1 MKTKLLASFFT
12 LLTITSFSQTGLQVV
27 YATNLDSLVAY
38 FIENGVTFSNV
49 TKTGNYKALGSFSG
63 GIESGLGMENGILL
77 ASGDIAKAKGPNNSS
92 NAGTNFSGA
101 GDAHLSA
108 HLAQSTY
115 DASVLEFDLVP
126 EGNVLAFNYVFGSE
140 EYPEYVGMVNDGFA
154 YFISGPDPDGGYYDY
169 QNIALI
175 PGTNTMV
182 AINTVNPQTN
192 SQYYINNTGQFL
204 QYDGYTVT
212 MPIEVYV
219 VPNQTYHLKIV
230 IADSFDHIYDSGVF
244 LQSPSLKSFKKDYT
258 EPFAQ
263 AGAEWH
269 YTFLTDN
276 PAQVVFKTISHVS
289 DTLIDEKLCSKMLE
303 QDYQQSA
310 GSIKHH
316 YMYRVNDSVFFFE
329 DGEFRLLYG
338 FGAEAGDT
346 IQLGYSTASGDPL
359 QMIIDST
366 GTIMVGGEPRK
377 LQYITCGDGLFI
389 EFGKHVIEGIGS
401 TSFMF
406 PTVDMSHDGPLRC
419 YSDNSTPL
427 FINTLTWNGQDCGE
441 LILSTNEQALSHI
454 NIYPNPANDII
465 KINGLN
471 NEASYRIIT
480 TGGTVIMEGR
490 VNNTGI
496 ININSLKSG
505 MYFLE
510 IKGKDLSV
518 TRRLFKK

>member
-1 MKTKLLASFFT
+1 MKTKLLASIFT
-12 LLTITSFSQTGLQVV
+12 LLTITSYGQTGLQVV

-38 FIENGVTFSNV
+38 FIESGVTFSNV

-63 GIESGLGMENGILL
+63 GIESGLGMENGIIL

-92 NAGTNFSGA
+92 NAGYNFNGP
-101 GDAHLSA
+101 GDAHLGA
-108 HLAQSTY
+108 LIGQTTH
-115 DASVLEFDLVP
+115 DASILEFDLVP

-140 EYPEYVGMVNDGFA
+140 EYPEYTGSPYADGFA
-154 YFISGPDPDGGYYDY
+154 YFISGPNPDGGYYDI
-169 QNIALI
+169 QNIALL
-175 PGTNTMV
+175 PDTNLMV
-182 AINTVNPQTN
+182 NINTVSHLTN
-192 SQYYINNTGQFL
+192 SQYYINNSGGQLL

-212 MPIEVYV
+212 LPIEVYV

-230 IADSFDHIYDSGVF
+230 IADCGDGLYDSGVF
-244 LQSPSLKSFKKDYT
+244 LQSPSLKSFKRNYT

-269 YTFLTDN
+269 YTFLPIN
-276 PAQVVFKTISHVS
+276 PAQEVFKTISHIS

-316 YMYRVNDSVFFFE
+316 YMYRVNDSVLFFSN
-329 DGEFRLLYG
+329 GEFRLLYD

-346 IQLGYSTASGDPL
+346 IQIGYTTASGDPL
-359 QMIIDST
+359 LMIIDST

-427 FINTLTWNGQDCGE
+427 FINTLT
-441 LILSTNEQALSHI
+441 
-454 NIYPNPANDII
+454 
-465 KINGLN
+465 
-471 NEASYRIIT
+471 
-480 TGGTVIMEGR
+480 
-490 VNNTGI
+490 
-496 ININSLKSG
+496 
-505 MYFLE
+505 
-510 IKGKDLSV
+510 
-518 TRRLFKK
+518 